1 MTARVLVVV
10 EQLRR
15 PVPGGIGRYA
25 VGLLDGL
32 SAGGGEEGAVTL
44 FASRPPRPGAT
55 GGGVS
60 PAAPADPLARFGFEV
75 RSSRLPGWLLTRA
88 WDRGLGSL
96 PVPCDVVHAV
106 SLAVP
111 PRRIPRRRL
120 GPGGPPGGPRALCV
134 VVHDLAWRRHA
145 DATTARGRGWH
156 EAALRRALAG
166 ADAVVVPS
174 SAVADELA
182 PEVDRG
188 RTRVA
193 VIAWGADHLP
203 PPDRG
208 GAGQLLAAHGV
219 DGPYLFTASTL
230 EPRKNLP
237 RLFAAYQ
244 SVVSSLPERWPLVV
258 AGPSGWGGGAAG
270 GPATGPGR
278 VVMLGPV
285 GDAVLSG
292 LYAGARLLAYVPLS
306 EGYGFPP
313 VEAMAAG
320 TPVLASAGVPSVA
333 PEATKWPG
341 GAGAPGPGDEMAA
354 EVVDATDVDAIAA
367 GLLVVAT
374 DEQRRAELA
383 ARGRALVAGRRWSMV
398 AARHRRLWDELGWK

>member
-32 SAGGGEEGAVTL
+32 SAGGAGGPDGAVTL
-44 FASRPPRPGAT
+44 FASRPPRPTASAART
-55 GGGVS
+55 S
-60 PAAPADPLARFGFEV
+60 AAAPADPLARFDFEV
-75 RSSRLPGWLLTRA
+75 RSSRLPGRLLTRA

-111 PRRIPRRRL
+111 PRRTGGHRL
-120 GPGGPPGGPRALCV
+120 GAGGPPARPPALCV

-145 DATTARGRGWH
+145 EATTARGRRWH
-156 EAALRRALAG
+156 EAALRRALA
-166 ADAVVVPS
+166 AAAAVIVPS
-174 SAVADELA
+174 SAVAEELA
-182 PEVDRG
+182 ADVDRA

-193 VIAWGADHLP
+193 VVPWGADHLP
-203 PPDRG
+203 PPDHRG
-208 GAGQLLAAHGV
+208 AEQLLAAHGV
-219 DGPYLFTASTL
+219 VGPYLLTASTL

-244 SVVSSLPERWPLVV
+244 SAVSSLPERWPLVV
-258 AGPSGWGGGAAG
+258 AGPRGWGGEAAS

-278 VVMLGPV
+278 VVMVGPV

-292 LYAGARLLAYVPLS
+292 LYAGARLLAYVPLA

-313 VEAMAAG
+313 VEAMAVG
-320 TPVLASAGVPSVA
+320 TPVLTSAGVPSVTPEPAEWRGEPSA
-333 PEATKWPG
+333 PVEP
-341 GAGAPGPGDEMAA
+341 AA
-354 EVVDATDVDAIAA
+354 EVVDAADVDAIAG

-374 DEQRRAELA
+374 DDRRRAELA
-383 ARGRALVAGRRWSMV
+383 ARGRDLVAGRRWSTV
-398 AARHRRLWDELGWK
+398 AARHRRLWDELG